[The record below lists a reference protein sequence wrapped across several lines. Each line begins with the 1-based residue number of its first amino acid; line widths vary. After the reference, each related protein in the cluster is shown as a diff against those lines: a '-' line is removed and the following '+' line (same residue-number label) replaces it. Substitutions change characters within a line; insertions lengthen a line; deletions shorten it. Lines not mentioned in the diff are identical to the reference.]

1 MISNNK
7 QKEYANGFSV
17 TLVDDSKLHIK
28 MESDQEQ
35 LFKNRFD
42 IWQIQIYGIEL
53 HYPLKIAY
61 YSDLLFCFTYL
72 IFK

>member
-1 MISNNK
+1 
-7 QKEYANGFSV
+7 
-17 TLVDDSKLHIK
+17 

-53 HYPLKIAY
+53 HYPLKMAY

-72 IFK
+72 IFKSFSQYRNPDIFQFIKYLFYMI